1 MPHNTGM
8 KYLEF
13 FGWGIVI
20 YAVMRLVS
28 DGIIIHT
35 LSSGLLPHLL
45 SLATLVIIGIIAG
58 RSLRF
63 TSWTDVIPYSLFWAI
78 EIGFLDVLYTVP
90 FSGWAIY
97 GDWNL
102 WFGYSL
108 VVLIPI
114 LAPFTRFAKHSVPSQ
129 T

>member
-1 MPHNTGM
+1 M

-28 DGIIIHT
+28 EAFILYT

-45 SLATLVIIGIIAG
+45 SLAALFILCLIAG
-58 RSLRF
+58 RSLKF
-63 TSWTDVIPYSLFWAI
+63 ASWTDIIPYSIFWAI
-78 EIGFLDVLYTVP
+78 EIGFLDAIYTVP
-90 FSGWAIY
+90 VSINGWAMY
-97 GDWNL
+97 SDWNL
-102 WFGYSL
+102 WLGYSL
-108 VVLIPI
+108 VALFPLV
-114 LAPFTRFAKHSVPSQ
+114 APFTRTNKRSVSSQ